1 MSIPKMSNNKGD
13 TKMKTITEINVE
25 ILASILKATKDI
37 SLLQRIRNLSEQ
49 ELKELQ
55 KLLKKN

>member
-1 MSIPKMSNNKGD
+1 
-13 TKMKTITEINVE
+13 MKTITEINVE
-25 ILASILKATKDI
+25 ILASILKANKDI

>member
-1 MSIPKMSNNKGD
+1 MSIGKMSNNKGD
-13 TKMKTITEINVE
+13 IKMKTITEINVE